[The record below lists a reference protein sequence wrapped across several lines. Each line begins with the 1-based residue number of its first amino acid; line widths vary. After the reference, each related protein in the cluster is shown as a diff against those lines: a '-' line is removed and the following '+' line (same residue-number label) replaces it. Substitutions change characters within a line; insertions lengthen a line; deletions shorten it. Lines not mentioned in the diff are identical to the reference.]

1 MNKATPFRNF
11 RRLVEQY
18 DTNAFHLAAEN
29 YRDHIVFAAR
39 ALNQS
44 DWRTAVEH
52 VFSIAVFKR
61 SPEFQTNEFK
71 ESLTSAF
78 KKAAFHAFLYRAAK

>member
-1 MNKATPFRNF
+1 MLIEVPSIAANQFTMNKATAFRNF

-18 DTNAFHLAAEN
+18 DSNAFHLAAEN

-44 DWRTAVEH
+44 DWRTAVDH
-52 VFSIAVFKR
+52 VFSIGVFKR
-61 SPEFQTNEFK
+61 SPEFQTEQFK
-71 ESLTSAF
+71 KSLTYAF
-78 KKAAFHAFLYRAAK
+78 